1 MTLLAVAAV
10 SLSVATMIVT
20 IATVKGFQNGIREK
34 IVKVHGNFIIDHA
47 ANVEGAEP
55 LLIAPEYLPSRSDL
69 PQFKRMAISI
79 SKACIVKAE
88 DDIDGAIAKGMLRE
102 DVEYSMGDFFRYQ
115 QEANHRESL
124 QPWVYISQTL
134 ANRLKLDTGELF
146 TMVFFVRDSSG
157 QQRPRAVRVNIVGI
171 YETGIEEIDKQ
182 LLYTDIKL
190 VQKYS
195 EIKGAFSQI
204 ECWQANNSPLK
215 LSEISKQLTAGV
227 LRVSDSSQFNRLI
240 YDWLAILNTNVWI
253 ILVLMSVVAIIA
265 MSTILL
271 ILIVEK
277 TSFIGISQAMGANI
291 SQIQRIFLWQSG
303 FIVFA
308 GLLIGDA
315 IAISLCLLQEKTHWL
330 SLNQEVYFVK
340 YVMVDINVM
349 AILIVNSSVLLAS
362 LLAAIV
368 PVQWIKRMT
377 PTQAIRFQ

>member
-1 MTLLAVAAV
+1 
-10 SLSVATMIVT
+10 MIVT

-47 ANVEGAEP
+47 SNVEGAEP
-55 LLIAPEYLPSRSDL
+55 LPIAPEYLPTRSDL

-79 SKACIVKAE
+79 SKACIVKTE

-102 DVEYSMGDFFRYQ
+102 DVAYSMGDFVKYQ
-115 QEANHRESL
+115 LKLYRLKSI
-124 QPWVYISQTL
+124 QPWVFISQTL

-146 TMVFFVRDSSG
+146 TMVFFVRDSIG

-171 YETGIEEIDKQ
+171 YETGIEEIDNQ
-182 LLYTDIKL
+182 LVFTDISL

-204 ECWQANNSPLK
+204 ECWQANDNPLN

-227 LRVSDSSQFNRLI
+227 LRVSDSRQFNRMI

-253 ILVLMSVVAIIA
+253 ILVLMALVAIIA

-277 TSFIGISQAMGANI
+277 TAFIGISQSMGANI
-291 SQIQRIFLWQSG
+291 SQIQRVFLWQNAC
-303 FIVFA
+303 IVFA
-308 GLLIGDA
+308 GLLIGDV
-315 IAISLCLLQEKTHWL
+315 IAISLCLIQEKTHCL

-340 YVMVDINVM
+340 YVMVDINIVS
-349 AILIVNSSVLLAS
+349 ILIVNGSVLLAS

-368 PVQWIKRMT
+368 PVQWVKRMT
-377 PTQAIRFQ
+377 PTHAIRFQ